1 MINVKIRYMGKELST
16 EIPKRSH
23 ELSAELKKAGIDL
36 PSEKLKLR
44 SSTKDQYL
52 VGLYT
57 NNPLGD
63 VIIDRL
69 FDNDN
74 LLELNNLCEIL
85 DKASDRDNIMRCILD
100 SDVRCINGIKK
111 LFADRFIEF
120 SDKLVLNTFL
130 ETKLTGFDVKRCII
144 EKAIAVRHK
153 KFEDISRFPFSHEPL
168 IAANKDIMYFDRK
181 GNKYHCILIY
191 DIDYGDGIVIEAEG
205 NDYAQYAQYVPQAK
219 TIYEQYRAT
228 HLNEL
233 RFCCPIEI
241 YQHIK
246 DNPKDNCILDNADM
260 VGYADDINTFIR
272 ENDLPAEHKR
282 GLMLWYSPEG
292 PDDEISEKVQ
302 SAHCT
307 VEAINGELTGVIT
320 AKIIGELSD
329 ESMAKFT
336 DYCVGQLSDGWGES
350 LEQKYMRTENG
361 EINISFWSDDEA
373 WALVPEDEYLSDNTE
388 DMEMSM

>member
-1 MINVKIRYMGKELST
+1 MINVNIRYKGKELST
-16 EIPKRSH
+16 VLPKSNN
-23 ELSAELKKAGIDL
+23 ELNADLKKAGIDI
-36 PSEKLKLR
+36 PAEKLKLR
-44 SSTKDQYL
+44 SSPKDMYL

-57 NNPLGD
+57 NNPLD
-63 VIIDRL
+63 DLIIDRL
-69 FDNDN
+69 CNNDN
-74 LLELNNLCEIL
+74 LFELNNLCGVLDNVTDHDTIVKTIL
-85 DKASDRDNIMRCILD
+85 I

-233 RFCCPIEI
+233 RFCCPWNCQEMCSRRI
-241 YQHIK
+241 
-246 DNPKDNCILDNADM
+246 PKILDM
-260 VGYADDINTFIR
+260 QISGSVMR
-272 ENDLPAEHKR
+272 EL
-282 GLMLWYSPEG
+282 L
-292 PDDEISEKVQ
+292 
-302 SAHCT
+302 
-307 VEAINGELTGVIT
+307 
-320 AKIIGELSD
+320 
-329 ESMAKFT
+329 
-336 DYCVGQLSDGWGES
+336 
-350 LEQKYMRTENG
+350 
-361 EINISFWSDDEA
+361 
-373 WALVPEDEYLSDNTE
+373 
-388 DMEMSM
+388 